1 MLADTLF
8 RALKASCQADWDAFV
23 GHSFVRQL
31 ADGSLPKDC
40 FRHYLTQDYI
50 FLIHFSRAW
59 ALAVYKSEHLDD
71 LRQAAKVVDGLLNH
85 EMALH
90 VSFCAEWGLSEAE
103 MAATPEASGN
113 LAYTR
118 FVLDKGMSGDLLDLL
133 VALSP
138 CVMGY
143 AEIGEA
149 LAEDPATV
157 KDGNPYLPWIETY
170 AGKDYQEV
178 ARAAAEQLER
188 VAARRIGEDVMSSGR
203 WPALAETF
211 KVATRLE
218 IGFWDMGL
226 SPGG

>member
-8 RALKASCQADWDAFV
+8 RALKTSCQADWDAFV

-71 LRQAAKVVDGLLNH
+71 LRQAAKVVDGLLNQ

-103 MAATPEASGN
+103 MAATPEAAGN
-113 LAYTR
+113 HAYTR

-157 KDGNPYLPWIETY
+157 KGGNPYLPWIETY

-226 SPGG
+226 NP

>member
-8 RALKASCQADWDAFV
+8 RALKASCEADWDAFV
-23 GHSFVRQL
+23 GHKFVRQL
-31 ADGSLPKDC
+31 ADGSLPEDC
-40 FRHYLTQDYI
+40 FRHYLVQDYI
-50 FLIHFSRAW
+50 FLIHFSQ
-59 ALAVYKSEHLDD
+59 S
-71 LRQAAKVVDGLLNH
+71 AKVVDGLLNQ

-90 VSFCAEWGLSEAE
+90 VSYCAEWGLSEAE
-103 MAATPEASGN
+103 MAATPEAPGN
-113 LAYTR
+113 HAYTR

-143 AEIGEA
+143 GEIGQA

-157 KDGNPYLPWIETY
+157 MDGNPYRSWIETY
-170 AGKDYQEV
+170 AGTDYQEV
-178 ARAAAEQLER
+178 TRAAAEQLER
-188 VAARRIGEDVMSSGR
+188 VAARRIGDDVMGSGR

-211 KVATRLE
+211 KIATRLE

-226 SPGG
+226 SP

>member
-1 MLADTLF
+1 MASGSLF
-8 RALKASCQADWDAFV
+8 EALKTSCQTDWDAFV

-31 ADGSLPKDC
+31 ADGSLPQDC
-40 FRHYLTQDYI
+40 FRHYLTQDYV

-71 LRQAAKVVDGLLNH
+71 LRQAAGVVDGLLNH

-90 VSFCAEWGLSEAE
+90 VGFCAKWGLSEAE
-103 MAATPEASGN
+103 MAAVPEAQAN

-118 FVLDKGMSGDLLDLL
+118 FVLDKGLSGDLLDLL

-143 AEIGEA
+143 GEIGTA
-149 LAEDPATV
+149 LAADPATV
-157 KDGNPYLPWIETY
+157 MEGNPYREWIETY
-170 AGKDYQEV
+170 AGEDYQGV
-178 ARAAAEQLER
+178 AQAAAEQLDR
-188 VAARRIGEDVMSSGR
+188 VGRRRVGENVTNSGR

-211 KVATRLE
+211 QVATRLE

-226 SPGG
+226 NP

>member
-8 RALKASCQADWDAFV
+8 RALKASCEADWDAFV
-23 GHSFVRQL
+23 GHKFVRQL
-31 ADGSLPKDC
+31 ADGSLPEDC
-40 FRHYLTQDYI
+40 FRHYLVQDYI

-71 LRQAAKVVDGLLNH
+71 LRQSAKVVDGLLNQ

-90 VSFCAEWGLSEAE
+90 VSYCAEWGLSEAE
-103 MAATPEASGN
+103 MAATPEAPGN
-113 LAYTR
+113 HAYTR

-138 CVMGY
+138 GVMGY
-143 AEIGEA
+143 GEIGQA

-157 KDGNPYLPWIETY
+157 MDGNPYRSWIETY
-170 AGKDYQEV
+170 AGTDYQEV
-178 ARAAAEQLER
+178 TRAAAEQLER
-188 VAARRIGEDVMSSGR
+188 VAARRIGDDVMGSGR

-211 KVATRLE
+211 KIATRLE

-226 SPGG
+226 NP

>member
-8 RALKASCQADWDAFV
+8 RALKVSCQADWDAFV
-23 GHSFVRQL
+23 GHRFVRQL
-31 ADGSLPKDC
+31 ANGSLPEDC

-71 LRQAAKVVDGLLNH
+71 LRQAAKVVDGLLNQ

-103 MAATPEASGN
+103 
-113 LAYTR
+113 
-118 FVLDKGMSGDLLDLL
+118 
-133 VALSP
+133 
-138 CVMGY
+138 
-143 AEIGEA
+143 IGEA

-157 KDGNPYLPWIETY
+157 KNGNPYLPWIETY

-178 ARAAAEQLER
+178 AQAAADQLER
-188 VAARRIGEDVMSSGR
+188 VAARRIGDNVMGSGR

-211 KVATRLE
+211 KGATRLE

-226 SPGG
+226 NPGG

>member
-1 MLADTLF
+1 MTAGTLF
-8 RALKASCQADWDAFV
+8 GALKASCQADWDAYV

-31 ADGSLPKDC
+31 ADGSLPKAC

-71 LRQAAKVVDGLLNH
+71 LRQAASVVDGLLNH

-103 MAATPEASGN
+103 MAAVPEAQGN

-118 FVLDKGMSGDLLDLL
+118 FVLDKGAGGDLLDLL

-143 AEIGEA
+143 GEIGKT
-149 LAEDPATV
+149 LAADPATV
-157 KDGNPYLPWIETY
+157 LDGNPYRAWIETY
-170 AGKDYQEV
+170 AGDDYQGV
-178 ARAAAEQLER
+178 AQAASEQLER
-188 VAARRIGEDVMSSGR
+188 VARRRIGEDVMGSGR
-203 WPALAETF
+203 WLSLAETF

-218 IGFWDMGL
+218 VGFWDMGL
-226 SPGG
+226 NP